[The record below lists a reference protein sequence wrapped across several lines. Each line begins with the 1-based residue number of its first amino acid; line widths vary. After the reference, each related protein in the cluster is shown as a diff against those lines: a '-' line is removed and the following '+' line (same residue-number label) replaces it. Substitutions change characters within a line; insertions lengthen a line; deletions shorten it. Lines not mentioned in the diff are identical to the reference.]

1 MYFLTEIIEVFN
13 LVLYQ
18 FRIMFIYW
26 ISGIIAGVLVSVL
39 LGAGIRTT
47 ASNMNG
53 MGKGFPLVIFASML
67 GAVSPICMYGTIPI
81 MATLGKKGMPH
92 YVLVS
97 FMVSSVL
104 INPNLFVAGF
114 ALGVPLAI
122 ARMLVSILA
131 GILAGLLVRCFF
143 GEGNFFDFSSFEI
156 KKKHSEEMTVI
167 KRFFKELNATIVKVT
182 PYFLAGI
189 ILTALVDRYFPKEL
203 LKLAFSS
210 NRGLGVLLAA
220 SLGVPVYFCGGGSI
234 PLLNACINAG
244 MSYGSAIAFMVTGP
258 ATKLNNLSALKSILG
273 VRNFMLYIAFI
284 MLFAVLTGL
293 SCDII
298 T

>member
-1 MYFLTEIIEVFN
+1 MYLLTEINEIFN

-26 ISGIIAGVLVSVL
+26 ISGILAGVLISVF
-39 LGAGIRTT
+39 LGAKIGSA
-47 ASNMNG
+47 ASNMSDR
-53 MGKGFPLVIFASML
+53 GKGLPLILFASL
-67 GAVSPICMYGTIPI
+67 IGAASPICMYGTIPI
-81 MATLGKKGMPH
+81 MATLSKKGMPH

-104 INPNLFVAGF
+104 INPNLFVASF
-114 ALGVPLAI
+114 ALGMPLAL
-122 ARMLVSILA
+122 ARMIVSILA
-131 GILAGLLVRCFF
+131 GISAGLLIRCFF
-143 GEGNFFDFSSFEI
+143 REGSFFDFSSFEI
-156 KKKHSEEMTVI
+156 KKKCREEMTVL

-189 ILTALVDRYFPKEL
+189 LLTALVDKYFPKEIL
-203 LKLAFSS
+203 RAAFSS
-210 NRGLGVLLAA
+210 NRGLGVLLSA

-258 ATKLNNLSALKSILG
+258 ATKLNNLSALKAVLG
-273 VRNFMLYIAFI
+273 VRNFILYIAFI
-284 MLFAVLTGL
+284 MLFAILTGL
-293 SCDII
+293 ICDFII
-298 T
+298 